1 MGKTNKFHIKKYD
14 EDKSKITIEEER
26 KYRNPFILFLIDNGK
41 LIFTIS
47 LLLTVTVLIIAVT
60 LIFSNIKDSSIFY
73 YESNGVVV
81 TFDGDDNSIINGT
94 PITSEY
100 ANKVFDSNLVDNN
113 YFKGVVIKIGEKNIN
128 NGIVMFYSD
137 KTIIIKYNDGTY
149 KRIFPIDGNYGINEN
164 KEINANAIYK
174 DLTGENK
181 RNDKLGIDI
190 IYLSDGSVIIDKDN
204 VNFFVRNSDITSN
217 DISFFTNLSGVSVPI
232 KNDNN
237 KLYYSNGTI
246 KEKDYILVD
255 NIKYLKIDEKKVHD
269 NIKVIYYDNGYAEV
283 IYNNTSIIVEKSE
296 HINYDDN
303 VFEIIDSNNSNNI
316 INIKD
321 IMDIKG
327 IKLENKNTSKA
338 NYMIV
343 LEETNDYKKHNITR
357 RLSTEYINYNVY
369 VNGNIV
375 KDKVLNNKLDNT
387 SGITNKNNN
396 YLIYEGEIEKLS
408 ELSIKIG
415 MWISYENITNEY
427 MNSAFIGTMKVY
439 IESK

>member
-149 KRIFPIDGNYGINEN
+149 KRIFPIDGNYGINEKN
-164 KEINANAIYK
+164 EINANAIYK

-255 NIKYLKIDEKKVHD
+255 NVKYLKIDEKKVHN

-303 VFEIIDSNNSNNI
+303 VFEIIDSNNNGNI
-316 INIKD
+316 IDIKD
-321 IMDIKG
+321 IMDIKS

-343 LEETNDYKKHNITR
+343 LEETNNYKKHNITR

-439 IESK
+439 VESK

>member
-1 MGKTNKFHIKKYD
+1 MSKTNKFHVKKYD

-60 LIFSNIKDSSIFY
+60 LIFSNIKDSSIVY

-128 NGIVMFYSD
+128 NGIIMFYSD

-149 KRIFPIDGNYGINEN
+149 KRIFPINGNYGINEN
-164 KEINANAIYK
+164 NEINANAIYK
-174 DLTGENK
+174 DLTCENK

-237 KLYYSNGTI
+237 KIYYSNGTI
-246 KEKDYILVD
+246 KEKDYILVN
-255 NIKYLKIDEKKVHD
+255 NIKYLKIDEKKDHN

-327 IKLENKNTSKA
+327 IRLENKNTSKA

-387 SGITNKNNN
+387 SGITNKKNN

>member
-1 MGKTNKFHIKKYD
+1 MSKTNKFHVKKYD

-41 LIFTIS
+41 FIFTIS

-60 LIFSNIKDSSIFY
+60 LIFSNIKDSSIVY

-149 KRIFPIDGNYGINEN
+149 KRIFPIDGNYGINEKN
-164 KEINANAIYK
+164 EINANAIYK

-255 NIKYLKIDEKKVHD
+255 NIKYLKIDEKKVHN

-303 VFEIIDSNNSNNI
+303 VFEIIDSNNNGNI
-316 INIKD
+316 IDIKD
-321 IMDIKG
+321 IMDIKS

-343 LEETNDYKKHNITR
+343 LEETNNYKKHNITR

-439 IESK
+439 VESK

>member
-1 MGKTNKFHIKKYD
+1 MSKTNKFHVKNYD

-174 DLTGENK
+174 DLTCKNK

-190 IYLSDGSVIIDKDN
+190 IYLSDGSVIINKDN

-237 KLYYSNGTI
+237 KIYYSNGTI
-246 KEKDYILVD
+246 KEKDYILVN
-255 NIKYLKIDEKKVHD
+255 NIKYLKIDEKKDHN

-327 IKLENKNTSKA
+327 IKLENKNTFKA

-343 LEETNDYKKHNITR
+343 LEETNNYKKHNITR

-387 SGITNKNNN
+387 SGIINKKNN

>member
-1 MGKTNKFHIKKYD
+1 MSKTNKFHVKNYD

-149 KRIFPIDGNYGINEN
+149 KRIFPINGNYGINEN
-164 KEINANAIYK
+164 NEINANAIYK
-174 DLTGENK
+174 DLTCENK

-237 KLYYSNGTI
+237 KIYYSNGTI
-246 KEKDYILVD
+246 KEKDYILVN
-255 NIKYLKIDEKKVHD
+255 NIKYLKIDEKKDHN

-343 LEETNDYKKHNITR
+343 LEETNNYKKHNITR

-387 SGITNKNNN
+387 SGIINKKNN

-439 IESK
+439 VESK

>member
-1 MGKTNKFHIKKYD
+1 MSKTNKFHVKKYD

-60 LIFSNIKDSSIFY
+60 LIFSNIKDSSIVY

-128 NGIVMFYSD
+128 NGIIMFYSD

-149 KRIFPIDGNYGINEN
+149 KRIFPINGNYGINEN
-164 KEINANAIYK
+164 NEINANAIYK
-174 DLTGENK
+174 DLTCENK

-237 KLYYSNGTI
+237 KIYYSNGTI
-246 KEKDYILVD
+246 KEKDYILVN
-255 NIKYLKIDEKKVHD
+255 NIKYLKIDEKKDHN

-387 SGITNKNNN
+387 SGITNKKNN

>member
-60 LIFSNIKDSSIFY
+60 LIFSNIKDSSIVY

-164 KEINANAIYK
+164 NEINANAIYK

-255 NIKYLKIDEKKVHD
+255 NIKYLKIDEKKVHN

-303 VFEIIDSNNSNNI
+303 VFEIIDSNNNGNI
-316 INIKD
+316 IDIKD
-321 IMDIKG
+321 IMDIKS

-343 LEETNDYKKHNITR
+343 LEETNNYKKHNITR

>member
-128 NGIVMFYSD
+128 NGIIMFYSD

-164 KEINANAIYK
+164 NEINANTIYK
-174 DLTGENK
+174 DLTCKNK

-190 IYLSDGSVIIDKDN
+190 IYLSDGSVIINKDN

-237 KLYYSNGTI
+237 KIYYSNGTI
-246 KEKDYILVD
+246 KEKDYILVN
-255 NIKYLKIDEKKVHD
+255 NIKYLKIDEKKDHN

-303 VFEIIDSNNSNNI
+303 VFEIIDSNNNGNI
-316 INIKD
+316 IDIKD
-321 IMDIKG
+321 IMDIKS

-343 LEETNDYKKHNITR
+343 LEETNNYKKHNITR

-387 SGITNKNNN
+387 SGITNKKNN

>member
-1 MGKTNKFHIKKYD
+1 MSKTNKFHIKKYD

-60 LIFSNIKDSSIFY
+60 LIFSNIKDSSIVY

-149 KRIFPIDGNYGINEN
+149 KRIFPIDGNYGINEKN
-164 KEINANAIYK
+164 EINANAIYK

-255 NIKYLKIDEKKVHD
+255 NIKYLKIDEKKVHN

-327 IKLENKNTSKA
+327 IRLENKNTSKA

-343 LEETNDYKKHNITR
+343 LEETNNYKKHNITR

>member
-1 MGKTNKFHIKKYD
+1 
-14 EDKSKITIEEER
+14 
-26 KYRNPFILFLIDNGK
+26 
-41 LIFTIS
+41 
-47 LLLTVTVLIIAVT
+47 
-60 LIFSNIKDSSIFY
+60 
-73 YESNGVVV
+73 
-81 TFDGDDNSIINGT
+81 
-94 PITSEY
+94 
-100 ANKVFDSNLVDNN
+100 
-113 YFKGVVIKIGEKNIN
+113 
-128 NGIVMFYSD
+128 MFYSD

-149 KRIFPIDGNYGINEN
+149 KRIFPINGNYGINEN
-164 KEINANAIYK
+164 NEINANAIYK
-174 DLTGENK
+174 DLTCENK

-237 KLYYSNGTI
+237 KIYYSNGTI
-246 KEKDYILVD
+246 KEKDYILVN
-255 NIKYLKIDEKKVHD
+255 NIKYLKIDEKKDHN

-327 IKLENKNTSKA
+327 IRLENKNTSKA

-343 LEETNDYKKHNITR
+343 LEETNDYKKNNITR

>member
-1 MGKTNKFHIKKYD
+1 MSKTNKFHVKKYD

-60 LIFSNIKDSSIFY
+60 LIFSNIKDSSIVY

-128 NGIVMFYSD
+128 NGIIMFYSD

-164 KEINANAIYK
+164 NEINANAIYK
-174 DLTGENK
+174 DLTCENK

-237 KLYYSNGTI
+237 KIYYSNGTI
-246 KEKDYILVD
+246 KEKDYILVN
-255 NIKYLKIDEKKVHD
+255 NIKYLKIDEKKDHN

-327 IKLENKNTSKA
+327 IRLENKNTSKA

-357 RLSTEYINYNVY
+357 KLSTEYINYNVY

-387 SGITNKNNN
+387 SGITNKKNN

>member
-60 LIFSNIKDSSIFY
+60 LIFSNIKDSSIVY

-149 KRIFPIDGNYGINEN
+149 KRIFPIDDNYEINEN
-164 KEINANAIYK
+164 NEINANAIYK

-246 KEKDYILVD
+246 KEKDYILVN
-255 NIKYLKIDEKKVHD
+255 NIKYLKIDEKKVHN

-283 IYNNTSIIVEKSE
+283 IYNR
-296 HINYDDN
+296 Y
-303 VFEIIDSNNSNNI
+303 
-316 INIKD
+316 
-321 IMDIKG
+321 
-327 IKLENKNTSKA
+327 
-338 NYMIV
+338 
-343 LEETNDYKKHNITR
+343 
-357 RLSTEYINYNVY
+357 
-369 VNGNIV
+369 
-375 KDKVLNNKLDNT
+375 
-387 SGITNKNNN
+387 
-396 YLIYEGEIEKLS
+396 
-408 ELSIKIG
+408 
-415 MWISYENITNEY
+415 
-427 MNSAFIGTMKVY
+427 
-439 IESK
+439 

>member
-149 KRIFPIDGNYGINEN
+149 KRIFPIDGNYGINEKN
-164 KEINANAIYK
+164 EINANAIYK

-255 NIKYLKIDEKKVHD
+255 NIKYLKIDEKKVHN

-303 VFEIIDSNNSNNI
+303 VFEIIDSNNNGNI
-316 INIKD
+316 IDIKD
-321 IMDIKG
+321 IMDIKS

-343 LEETNDYKKHNITR
+343 LEETNNYKKHNITR

-387 SGITNKNNN
+387 SGITNKKNN

-439 IESK
+439 VESK

>member
-1 MGKTNKFHIKKYD
+1 MSKTNKFHVKNYD

-47 LLLTVTVLIIAVT
+47 LLLAVTVLIIAVT
-60 LIFSNIKDSSIFY
+60 LIFSNIKDSSIVY

-128 NGIVMFYSD
+128 NGIIMFYSD

-149 KRIFPIDGNYGINEN
+149 KRIFPIDGNYEINEN
-164 KEINANAIYK
+164 NEINANAIYK
-174 DLTGENK
+174 DLTCENK

-237 KLYYSNGTI
+237 KIYYSNGTI
-246 KEKDYILVD
+246 KENDYILVN
-255 NIKYLKIDEKKVHD
+255 NIKYLKIDEKKVHN

>member
-1 MGKTNKFHIKKYD
+1 MSKTNKFHVKKYD

-60 LIFSNIKDSSIFY
+60 LIFSNIKDSSIVY

-113 YFKGVVIKIGEKNIN
+113 YFKGVVIKIGEKNIK
-128 NGIVMFYSD
+128 NGIIMFYSD

-149 KRIFPIDGNYGINEN
+149 KRIFPINGNYGINEN
-164 KEINANAIYK
+164 NEINANAIYK
-174 DLTGENK
+174 DLTCENK

-217 DISFFTNLSGVSVPI
+217 DISFFTNLSGVSLPI

-237 KLYYSNGTI
+237 KIYYSNGTI
-246 KEKDYILVD
+246 KEKDYILVN
-255 NIKYLKIDEKKVHD
+255 NIKYLKIDEKKDHN

-369 VNGNIV
+369 VNGNII

>member
-1 MGKTNKFHIKKYD
+1 MSKTNKFHVKKYD

-60 LIFSNIKDSSIFY
+60 LIFSNIKDSSIVY

-128 NGIVMFYSD
+128 NGIIMFYSD

-149 KRIFPIDGNYGINEN
+149 KRIFPINGNYGINEN
-164 KEINANAIYK
+164 NEINANAIYK
-174 DLTGENK
+174 DLTCENK

-237 KLYYSNGTI
+237 KIYYSNGTI

-255 NIKYLKIDEKKVHD
+255 NIKYLKIDEKKVHN

-303 VFEIIDSNNSNNI
+303 VFEIIDSNNNGNI
-316 INIKD
+316 IDIKD
-321 IMDIKG
+321 IMDIKS

-343 LEETNDYKKHNITR
+343 LEETNNYKKHNITR

-387 SGITNKNNN
+387 SGITNKKNN

>member
-1 MGKTNKFHIKKYD
+1 MSKTNKFHVKKYD

-60 LIFSNIKDSSIFY
+60 LIFSNIKDSSIVY

-128 NGIVMFYSD
+128 NGIIMFYSD

-164 KEINANAIYK
+164 NEINANAIYK
-174 DLTGENK
+174 DLTCENK

-237 KLYYSNGTI
+237 KIYYSNGTI
-246 KEKDYILVD
+246 KEKDYILVN
-255 NIKYLKIDEKKVHD
+255 NIKYLKIDEKKVHN

>member
-1 MGKTNKFHIKKYD
+1 MSKTNKFHVKKYD

-41 LIFTIS
+41 FIFTIS

-60 LIFSNIKDSSIFY
+60 LIFSNIKDSSIVY

-149 KRIFPIDGNYGINEN
+149 KRIFPIDDNYEINEN
-164 KEINANAIYK
+164 NEINANAIYK

-255 NIKYLKIDEKKVHD
+255 NIKYLKIDEKKVHN

-303 VFEIIDSNNSNNI
+303 VFEIIDSNNNGNI
-316 INIKD
+316 IDIKD
-321 IMDIKG
+321 IMDIKS

-343 LEETNDYKKHNITR
+343 LEETNNYKKHNITR

-439 IESK
+439 VESK

>member
-149 KRIFPIDGNYGINEN
+149 KRIFPIDDNYEINEN
-164 KEINANAIYK
+164 NEINANAIYK

-255 NIKYLKIDEKKVHD
+255 NIKYLKIDEKKVHN

-303 VFEIIDSNNSNNI
+303 VFEIIDSNNNGNI
-316 INIKD
+316 IDIKD
-321 IMDIKG
+321 IMDIKS

-343 LEETNDYKKHNITR
+343 LEETNNYKKHNITR

-439 IESK
+439 VESK

>member
-149 KRIFPIDGNYGINEN
+149 KRIFPIDGNYGINEKN
-164 KEINANAIYK
+164 EINANAIYK

-255 NIKYLKIDEKKVHD
+255 NIKYLKIDEKKVHN

-303 VFEIIDSNNSNNI
+303 VFEIIDSNNNGNI
-316 INIKD
+316 IDIKD
-321 IMDIKG
+321 IMDIKS

-343 LEETNDYKKHNITR
+343 LEETNNYKKHNITR

-387 SGITNKNNN
+387 SGITNKKNN

>member
-164 KEINANAIYK
+164 NEINANTIYK
-174 DLTGENK
+174 DLTCKNK

-190 IYLSDGSVIIDKDN
+190 IYLSDGSVIINKDN

-237 KLYYSNGTI
+237 KIYYSNGTI
-246 KEKDYILVD
+246 KEKDYILVN
-255 NIKYLKIDEKKVHD
+255 NIKYLKIDEKKDHN

-327 IKLENKNTSKA
+327 IKLENKNTFKA

-343 LEETNDYKKHNITR
+343 LEETNNYKKHNITR

-387 SGITNKNNN
+387 SGITNKKNN

>member
-1 MGKTNKFHIKKYD
+1 MSKTNKFHVKKYD

-60 LIFSNIKDSSIFY
+60 LIFSNIKDSSIVY

-128 NGIVMFYSD
+128 NGIIMFYSD

-164 KEINANAIYK
+164 NEINANAIYK
-174 DLTGENK
+174 DLTCENK

-217 DISFFTNLSGVSVPI
+217 DISFFTNLSGVSLPI

-237 KLYYSNGTI
+237 KIYYSNGTI
-246 KEKDYILVD
+246 KEKDYILVN
-255 NIKYLKIDEKKVHD
+255 NIKYLKIDEKKDHN

-327 IKLENKNTSKA
+327 IRLENKNTSKA

-387 SGITNKNNN
+387 SGITNKKNN

>member
-1 MGKTNKFHIKKYD
+1 MSKTNKFHVKKYD

-60 LIFSNIKDSSIFY
+60 LIFSNIKDSSIVY

-149 KRIFPIDGNYGINEN
+149 KRIFPINGNYGINEN
-164 KEINANAIYK
+164 NEINANAIYK
-174 DLTGENK
+174 DLTCENK

-237 KLYYSNGTI
+237 KIYYSNGTI
-246 KEKDYILVD
+246 KEKDYILVN
-255 NIKYLKIDEKKVHD
+255 NIKYLKIDEKKDHN

-303 VFEIIDSNNSNNI
+303 VFEIIDSNNNGNI
-316 INIKD
+316 IDIKD
-321 IMDIKG
+321 IMDIKS

-343 LEETNDYKKHNITR
+343 LEETNNYKKHNITR

-387 SGITNKNNN
+387 SGINNKNNN

>member
-164 KEINANAIYK
+164 NEINANAIYK

-255 NIKYLKIDEKKVHD
+255 NIKYLKIDEKKVHN

-327 IKLENKNTSKA
+327 IRLENKNTSKA

>member
-1 MGKTNKFHIKKYD
+1 MSKTNKFHVKKYD

-60 LIFSNIKDSSIFY
+60 LIFSNIKDSSIVY

-128 NGIVMFYSD
+128 NGIIMFYSD

-149 KRIFPIDGNYGINEN
+149 KRIFPINGNYGINEN
-164 KEINANAIYK
+164 NEINANAIYK
-174 DLTGENK
+174 DLTCENK

-237 KLYYSNGTI
+237 KIYYSNGTI
-246 KEKDYILVD
+246 KEKDYILVN
-255 NIKYLKIDEKKVHD
+255 NIKYLKIDEKKDHN

-369 VNGNIV
+369 VNGNII

>member
-60 LIFSNIKDSSIFY
+60 LIFSNIKDSSIVY

-149 KRIFPIDGNYGINEN
+149 KRIFPIDGNYEINEN
-164 KEINANAIYK
+164 NEINANAIYK

-255 NIKYLKIDEKKVHD
+255 NVKYLKIDEKKVHN

-303 VFEIIDSNNSNNI
+303 VFEIIDSNKDGNI
-316 INIKD
+316 IDIKD

-387 SGITNKNNN
+387 SGINNKNNN

>member
-1 MGKTNKFHIKKYD
+1 MSKTNKFHVKKYD

-60 LIFSNIKDSSIFY
+60 LIFSNIKDSSIVY

-128 NGIVMFYSD
+128 NGIIMFYSD

-149 KRIFPIDGNYGINEN
+149 KRIFPINGNYGINEN
-164 KEINANAIYK
+164 NEINANAIYK
-174 DLTGENK
+174 DLTCENK

-237 KLYYSNGTI
+237 KIYYSNGTI
-246 KEKDYILVD
+246 KENDYILVN
-255 NIKYLKIDEKKVHD
+255 NIKYLKIDEKKDHN

-327 IKLENKNTSKA
+327 IRLENKNTFKA

-343 LEETNDYKKHNITR
+343 LEETNDYTKHNITR

>member
-1 MGKTNKFHIKKYD
+1 MSKTNKFHIKKYD

-60 LIFSNIKDSSIFY
+60 LIFSNIKDSSIVY

-128 NGIVMFYSD
+128 NGIIMFYSD

-164 KEINANAIYK
+164 NEINANAIYK
-174 DLTGENK
+174 DLTCKNK

-190 IYLSDGSVIIDKDN
+190 IYLSDGSIIIDKDN
-204 VNFFVRNSDITSN
+204 INFFVRNSDITSN

-237 KLYYSNGTI
+237 KIYYSNGTI
-246 KEKDYILVD
+246 KENDYILVD
-255 NIKYLKIDEKKVHD
+255 NIKYLKIDEKKDHN

-327 IKLENKNTSKA
+327 IRLENKNTSKA

>member
-149 KRIFPIDGNYGINEN
+149 KRIFPIDGNYEINEN
-164 KEINANAIYK
+164 NEINANAIYK

-255 NIKYLKIDEKKVHD
+255 NIKYLKIDEKKVHN

-303 VFEIIDSNNSNNI
+303 VFEIIDSNNNGNI
-316 INIKD
+316 IDIKD
-321 IMDIKG
+321 IMDIKS

-343 LEETNDYKKHNITR
+343 LEETNNYKKHNITR

-439 IESK
+439 VESK

>member
-1 MGKTNKFHIKKYD
+1 MSKTNKFHVKKYD

-60 LIFSNIKDSSIFY
+60 LIFSNIKDSSIVY

-128 NGIVMFYSD
+128 NGIIMFYSD

-164 KEINANAIYK
+164 NEINANAIYK
-174 DLTGENK
+174 DLTCENK

-237 KLYYSNGTI
+237 KIYYSNGTI
-246 KEKDYILVD
+246 KEKDYILVN
-255 NIKYLKIDEKKVHD
+255 NIKYLKIDEKKDHN

>member
-1 MGKTNKFHIKKYD
+1 MGKTNKFHVKKYD

-149 KRIFPIDGNYGINEN
+149 KRIFPIDDNYEINEN
-164 KEINANAIYK
+164 NEINANAIYK

-204 VNFFVRNSDITSN
+204 VTFFVRNSDITSN

-255 NIKYLKIDEKKVHD
+255 NIKYLKIDEKKVHN

-303 VFEIIDSNNSNNI
+303 VFEIIDSNNNGNI
-316 INIKD
+316 IDIKD
-321 IMDIKG
+321 IMDIKS

-343 LEETNDYKKHNITR
+343 LEETNNYKKHNITR

-439 IESK
+439 VESK

>member
-1 MGKTNKFHIKKYD
+1 MSKTNKFHVKKYD

-60 LIFSNIKDSSIFY
+60 LIFSNIKDSSIVY

-113 YFKGVVIKIGEKNIN
+113 YFKGVVIKIGEKNIK
-128 NGIVMFYSD
+128 NGIIMFYSD

-149 KRIFPIDGNYGINEN
+149 KRIFPINGNYGINEN
-164 KEINANAIYK
+164 NEINANTIYK
-174 DLTGENK
+174 DLTCVNK
-181 RNDKLGIDI
+181 KNDKLGIDI

-237 KLYYSNGTI
+237 KIYYSNGTI
-246 KEKDYILVD
+246 KEKDYILVN
-255 NIKYLKIDEKKVHD
+255 NIKYLKIDEKKDHN

-327 IKLENKNTSKA
+327 IRLENKNTSKA

>member
-149 KRIFPIDGNYGINEN
+149 KRIFPINGNYGINEN
-164 KEINANAIYK
+164 NEINANAIYK

-255 NIKYLKIDEKKVHD
+255 NIKYLKIDEKKVHN

-327 IKLENKNTSKA
+327 IRLENKNTSKA

-343 LEETNDYKKHNITR
+343 LEETNNYKKHNITR

-439 IESK
+439 VESK